1 MRGLPDFNY
10 PEFNDYALIFRAF
23 GWHVEN
29 PAEIGAKY
37 GTPERI
43 NADPAMLAAVMAA
56 DLHALET
63 CDAVFLLDGWH
74 KSVGARKELAAALR
88 CGLKIY
94 LAPVVYI
101 PLIRREQ
108 AQGGGK
114 TTRGTAYRMLEWGTA
129 RAAFEHW
136 LDEGMTIKTTKP
148 TDDEPCLFAGTGFSE
163 SDGAGAEG
171 DDAP

>member
-1 MRGLPDFNY
+1 MRKPKIYIAGPMRGLPDFNY
-10 PEFNDYALIFRAF
+10 PTFNHYAQAHRNV
-23 GWHVEN
+23 GWDVEN
-29 PAEIGAKY
+29 PAEIGERY
-37 GTPERI
+37 GTPEQI

-108 AQGGGK
+108 AQG
-114 TTRGTAYRMLEWGTA
+114 E
-129 RAAFEHW
+129 E
-136 LDEGMTIKTTKP
+136 
-148 TDDEPCLFAGTGFSE
+148 
-163 SDGAGAEG
+163 
-171 DDAP
+171 